1 MYALR
6 LILSGLFFMQ
16 VVNAKYYCEETWQ
29 SNQENGFCYKLFPKL
44 QTWKQARES
53 CTRDGGFLVSITSD
67 HVMLFVK
74 KNIVDNATLVWTGGH
89 SMYHNGWIWD
99 NYQEPFNSTFWIS
112 DVGTLESKF
121 QCLALNGSSEPGWL
135 NQSCADRKAF
145 ICEKPAQA
153 LHCDGQPNVIQLQP
167 NKLTAISFPP
177 FYDPLRPFQLPSYE
191 KNLNCVWNIIPPVG
205 YRIIIEYY
213 LFCNDDLKGF
223 QGNSRLENVTC
234 RDHFGSSVVDKSLSL
249 SFRTDSYSRPRSE
262 QGFQFRLFAANNK
275 DSPCDN
281 EGVPL
286 EASPDKQIIIS
297 PGFPLQRPTSCV
309 WTILSPIKTANIYI
323 QMKYLF
329 LSEQTTLQIQ
339 NDLFAKSAILE
350 ESGVFVY
357 REETI
362 TLNYTSNGSYS
373 GPHGFVLE
381 YYTDENSVAVCTQKN
396 QPKELSQ
403 YGVPNPLKRY
413 IIFSVKAT
421 NDIELS
427 LQTVTG
433 GHYFIAFKQS
443 FTRSLCI
450 GQKVL
455 LTQCL
460 EEYNGK
466 LMDNGTFRDFWVSW
480 FDTLKVGRGRIPG
493 NDVILDFRV
502 YNPLNVS
509 SISIQAHDGI
519 GEWNF
524 FGPVNSTDS
533 IETCHVSGGP
543 LKPLW
548 SLQLPPPNVN
558 YIKFSVRLC
567 ERGVISFR
575 ITNGTSYRIWL
586 DALKLNVTNEYISCF
601 TEHELRGEAYVCI
614 STAYSTSVLDCTEFR
629 QFWISWDDS
638 SIISI
643 GKGLDLKKHLMT
655 SLKLGYLPVPTS
667 FEFGSDLSDPQY
679 IASVWRF
686 VRPPTTSEMINI
698 TQSQVVP
705 STQGIEGSTLTM
717 SVDINIRFGFK
728 VKWLRNGT
736 QVTHSPGR
744 FLIQQSFIDVMKC
757 SLEILELKLRDQANW
772 TVVVYNQHYSASTS
786 FDISVKRGLQNRI
799 SPRYE
804 LAVQKGSSFELLCN
818 ITNLKDLSGISVD
831 ISRLTWY
838 MNGSP
843 MQQDGKRIAVTTK
856 GSSSL
861 LRISSTEM
869 SDEGIYSC
877 NHDNYRVTMVINAT
891 VAVYNKGDVV
901 CPSSVDVNSISW
913 PVAIPGK
920 YVHADCPNGKEGNA
934 SRFCD
939 SSGTWM
945 KTQVSYCADIEL
957 SSALNEL
964 QILES
969 DGVSDK
975 EYIEQKF
982 QTTLTKT
989 ENLTASEQTISS
1001 ANILSSISIIDTVLK
1016 VANQSNA
1023 TVPNQNVYTIFD
1035 QMTSANNKESW
1046 KLVEEETLAGPTSVL
1061 DAMERTNSLVTKDS
1075 KVKEF
1080 RGSNIVVNVSETSI
1094 QDSGIQFLENDT
1106 FIVLPKQEGQFKAS
1120 KYSAVLYKTMS
1131 QFLPSKAN
1139 SSRSGPDS
1147 VVNSAVMSLTFDQ
1160 PVQQLSPPLVLTFQH
1175 NIGKRMA
1182 EEDADCVFW
1191 DYALFD
1197 GTGGWS
1203 SEGCSTNSTEGG
1215 TTVCLCNHTTNFAIL
1230 MRPYTPEKEDSAL
1243 VIISIVGVV
1252 ISMLFTALTVGIYIY
1267 LWKKIKSDQN
1277 VLIICLCVSLF
1288 LGYLVFLTGV
1298 DNAQDEAVCIAVTAL
1313 LHFFLLTTFF
1323 MMFGVGT
1330 FFFMNVTVLFY
1341 AMRITNNFNSR
1352 SRLKWFVG
1360 SAIGIPL
1367 VIVFITLGS
1376 CWNTQ
1381 YHSEA
1386 FCWLSVNS
1394 GAIYAFI
1401 APVLLIFLLNLG
1413 IIISL
1418 LRVMFLTTKMKKAE
1432 FKEKARN
1439 ALKSVC
1445 TLIPVLGVTWIFGI
1459 FAINEDAIVFQYIF
1473 TIANSIQG
1481 LLIFITHVLMN
1492 NKIKKTMRAK
1502 HPSLKKKRDKD
1513 VDHVVSSTA
1522 DHSTSNTHTTAL
1534 VPVNN
1539 SVYKDPDK
1547 VSDTDIHLHTEESES
1562 TNTIMERQL
1571 FLSSMETQIVGGKI
1585 ITQSGSATH
1594 LQTDSR
1600 NGAFELKLSSEEVL
1614 HEEKKQDV
1622 RWGGGAG
1629 IIQTFQSEANKY
1641 REMRPTRECRVVQ
1654 TKVERTRVVT
1664 SNTSQFSAVS
1674 NTTSQNRVNFSQI
1687 RHEEEFDA

>member
-1 MYALR
+1 MYASR
-6 LILSGLFFMQ
+6 VILSGLFFMQ
-16 VVNAKYYCEETWQ
+16 VVNAKYYCEETWL
-29 SNQENGFCYKLFPKL
+29 SNQENGICYKLFPKP
-44 QTWKQARES
+44 QSWKQARET
-53 CTRDGGFLVSITSD
+53 CTREGGFLVSITSD
-67 HVMLFVK
+67 HVMLFVA
-74 KNIVDNATLVWTGGH
+74 KNILDNATLVWTGGH
-89 SMYHNGWIWD
+89 SLYDNGWMWD
-99 NYQEPFNSTFWIS
+99 NYQEPFNSTFWIL
-112 DVGTLESKF
+112 GAF
-121 QCLALNGSSEPGWL
+121 RCLALNGLTKPVWL
-135 NQSCADRKAF
+135 DRPCTDQNAF
-145 ICEKPAQA
+145 ICEKSAKA
-153 LHCDGQPNVIQLQP
+153 LNCDGKPNVIQLQP

-191 KNLNCVWNIIPPVG
+191 TNLNCVWNIVPPDG
-205 YRIIIEYY
+205 YRIIMEYY

-223 QGNSRLENVTC
+223 QGNSRLENVSC
-234 RDHFGSSVVDKSLSL
+234 REHFGSSAVDRSLSL
-249 SFRTDSYSRPRSE
+249 SFRTDSYTRPRSE

-275 DSPCDN
+275 ADSSCDN

-286 EASPDKQIIIS
+286 EASTQKQIIMS
-297 PGFPLQRPTSCV
+297 QEFPLQRPTSCV
-309 WTILSPIKTANIYI
+309 WTILSPVKEANIYV
-323 QMKYLF
+323 QMKYFF
-329 LSEQTTLQIQ
+329 LSEQTTLRIQ
-339 NDLFAKSAILE
+339 NDRFTKSVILE

-362 TLNYTSNGSYS
+362 TVNYTSNGSYS

-381 YYTDENSVAVCTQKN
+381 YYIDEKSVAVCTQKN
-396 QPKELSQ
+396 QSKELSQ
-403 YGVPNPLKRY
+403 YGVPNPMNKY

-427 LQTVTG
+427 LQTQPG
-433 GHYFIAFKQS
+433 RHYYIAFNQS
-443 FTRSLCI
+443 FTGSLCI
-450 GQKVL
+450 RKTAS

-466 LMDNGTFRDFWVSW
+466 LLHNGAFRDFWVSW

-509 SISIQAHDGI
+509 SISIQARDGI

-548 SLQLPPPNVN
+548 SLQLPPPNIH

-567 ERGVISFR
+567 ERGLISFR
-575 ITNGTSYRIWL
+575 ITNGTSYLIWL
-586 DALKLNVTNEYISCF
+586 DALKKNDTNQHISCF
-601 TEHELRGEAYVCI
+601 TERRTIDGAYNCI
-614 STAYSTSVLDCTEFR
+614 SRAYSTSVLDCTDFR
-629 QFWISWDDS
+629 HFWISWEAS
-638 SIISI
+638 NIISI
-643 GKGLDLKKHLMT
+643 GKGLDLGKQLMT
-655 SLKLGYLPVPTS
+655 SLNSGYPPVPTS
-667 FEFGSDLSDPQY
+667 FEFGSDMSDPHY

-686 VRPPTTSEMINI
+686 VKPPATSEMINI
-698 TQSQVVP
+698 TRSQVVP
-705 STQGIEGSTLTM
+705 SSQGIEGSTLTM
-717 SVDINIRFGFK
+717 SVDINIRFGFE

-736 QVTHSPGR
+736 QVSHSPGR

-757 SLEILELKLRDQANW
+757 SLDILELKLRDQANW
-772 TVVVYNQHYSASTS
+772 TVVVYNQHYTASTS
-786 FDISVKRGLQNRI
+786 FDIRVKRGLQIQI

-804 LAVQKGSSFELLCN
+804 LAVQKGSSFDLLCN

-838 MNGSP
+838 RNDSP
-843 MQQDGKRIAVTTK
+843 LQQDGKRIAITVK

-869 SDEGIYSC
+869 SDMGVYSC

-891 VAVYNKGDVV
+891 MAVYNKGDVV
-901 CPSSVDVNSISW
+901 CPSSVDVHGIPW
-913 PVAIPGK
+913 PVAIPEK

-934 SRFCD
+934 SRLCD

-945 KTQVSYCADIEL
+945 KTRVSYCADIEL
-957 SSALNEL
+957 STALNEL

-982 QTTLTKT
+982 QTSLTKT

-1023 TVPNQNVYTIFD
+1023 TVPNQNVYSIFD
-1035 QMTSANNKESW
+1035 HVTSANNKESW
-1046 KLVEEETLAGPTSVL
+1046 KLVEEETMAGPTSVL
-1061 DAMERTNSLVTKDS
+1061 DAMERTNSLVMKDS
-1075 KVKEF
+1075 KDKEF
-1080 RGSNIVVNVSETSI
+1080 RGNNIVVNVSETSI
-1094 QDSGIQFLENDT
+1094 HDSGVQFFENDT
-1106 FIVLPKQEGQFKAS
+1106 FIVLPKQEEQFKAS

-1147 VVNSAVMSLTFDQ
+1147 VVNSAVMSLTFDH
-1160 PVQQLSPPLVLTFQH
+1160 PIQQLSPPLVLTFQH
-1175 NIGKRMA
+1175 NTGRRMA
-1182 EEDADCVFW
+1182 DEDADCVFW

-1298 DNAQDEAVCIAVTAL
+1298 DNAENEAVCIAVTAL

-1352 SRLKWFVG
+1352 SRLKWIVG

-1381 YHSEA
+1381 YHSET

-1502 HPSLKKKRDKD
+1502 HPSLKKKRDKG
-1513 VDHVVSSTA
+1513 VDHVVSSTT
-1522 DHSTSNTHTTAL
+1522 DHSTNNTHTTAL

-1547 VSDTDIHLHTEESES
+1547 VSETDIHLHTEETES
-1562 TNTIMERQL
+1562 SNTVMEREL

-1600 NGAFELKLSSEEVL
+1600 NEAFELKVSSEGVL
-1614 HEEKKQDV
+1614 HEEKKQEV
-1622 RWGGGAG
+1622 RWGGGGG
-1629 IIQTFQSEANKY
+1629 IIQNFQSEANKY

-1654 TKVERTRVVT
+1654 TKIERTRVVT

-1674 NTTSQNRVNFSQI
+1674 NTTTQNRVNFSQMKN
-1687 RHEEEFDA
+1687 EEEFDA

>member
-1 MYALR
+1 
-6 LILSGLFFMQ
+6 
-16 VVNAKYYCEETWQ
+16 
-29 SNQENGFCYKLFPKL
+29 
-44 QTWKQARES
+44 
-53 CTRDGGFLVSITSD
+53 
-67 HVMLFVK
+67 
-74 KNIVDNATLVWTGGH
+74 
-89 SMYHNGWIWD
+89 
-99 NYQEPFNSTFWIS
+99 
-112 DVGTLESKF
+112 
-121 QCLALNGSSEPGWL
+121 
-135 NQSCADRKAF
+135 
-145 ICEKPAQA
+145 
-153 LHCDGQPNVIQLQP
+153 
-167 NKLTAISFPP
+167 
-177 FYDPLRPFQLPSYE
+177 
-191 KNLNCVWNIIPPVG
+191 
-205 YRIIIEYY
+205 
-213 LFCNDDLKGF
+213 
-223 QGNSRLENVTC
+223 
-234 RDHFGSSVVDKSLSL
+234 
-249 SFRTDSYSRPRSE
+249 
-262 QGFQFRLFAANNK
+262 
-275 DSPCDN
+275 
-281 EGVPL
+281 
-286 EASPDKQIIIS
+286 
-297 PGFPLQRPTSCV
+297 
-309 WTILSPIKTANIYI
+309 
-323 QMKYLF
+323 
-329 LSEQTTLQIQ
+329 
-339 NDLFAKSAILE
+339 
-350 ESGVFVY
+350 
-357 REETI
+357 
-362 TLNYTSNGSYS
+362 
-373 GPHGFVLE
+373 
-381 YYTDENSVAVCTQKN
+381 
-396 QPKELSQ
+396 
-403 YGVPNPLKRY
+403 
-413 IIFSVKAT
+413 
-421 NDIELS
+421 
-427 LQTVTG
+427 
-433 GHYFIAFKQS
+433 
-443 FTRSLCI
+443 
-450 GQKVL
+450 
-455 LTQCL
+455 
-460 EEYNGK
+460 
-466 LMDNGTFRDFWVSW
+466 
-480 FDTLKVGRGRIPG
+480 
-493 NDVILDFRV
+493 
-502 YNPLNVS
+502 
-509 SISIQAHDGI
+509 
-519 GEWNF
+519 
-524 FGPVNSTDS
+524 
-533 IETCHVSGGP
+533 
-543 LKPLW
+543 
-548 SLQLPPPNVN
+548 
-558 YIKFSVRLC
+558 
-567 ERGVISFR
+567 
-575 ITNGTSYRIWL
+575 
-586 DALKLNVTNEYISCF
+586 
-601 TEHELRGEAYVCI
+601 
-614 STAYSTSVLDCTEFR
+614 
-629 QFWISWDDS
+629 
-638 SIISI
+638 
-643 GKGLDLKKHLMT
+643 
-655 SLKLGYLPVPTS
+655 
-667 FEFGSDLSDPQY
+667 
-679 IASVWRF
+679 
-686 VRPPTTSEMINI
+686 
-698 TQSQVVP
+698 
-705 STQGIEGSTLTM
+705 
-717 SVDINIRFGFK
+717 
-728 VKWLRNGT
+728 
-736 QVTHSPGR
+736 
-744 FLIQQSFIDVMKC
+744 MKC
-757 SLEILELKLRDQANW
+757 SLDILELKLRDQANW
-772 TVVVYNQHYSASTS
+772 TVVVYNQQYTASTS
-786 FDISVKRGLQNRI
+786 FDIRVKRGLQIRI

-804 LAVQKGSSFELLCN
+804 LAIQKGSSFDLVCN

-831 ISRLTWY
+831 VSRLTWY
-838 MNGSP
+838 RNDSP
-843 MQQDGKRIAVTTK
+843 LQQDGKRIAITVK
-856 GSSSL
+856 GSSSI

-869 SDEGIYSC
+869 SDMGVYSC

-891 VAVYNKGDVV
+891 VAVYIKGGVV
-901 CPSSVDVNSISW
+901 CPSSVDVHGIPW
-913 PVAIPGK
+913 PIAIPGK
-920 YVHADCPNGKEGNA
+920 YVHADCPNGKEGYA
-934 SRFCD
+934 SRLCD

-945 KTQVSYCADIEL
+945 KTRVSYCADIEL
-957 SSALNEL
+957 STALNEL

-982 QTTLTKT
+982 QTSLTKT

-1023 TVPNQNVYTIFD
+1023 TVPDQNVYSIFD
-1035 QMTSANNKESW
+1035 HVTSANNKESW

-1061 DAMERTNSLVTKDS
+1061 DAMERTNSLVMKDS
-1075 KVKEF
+1075 KVKGEF
-1080 RGSNIVVNVSETSI
+1080 RGNNIVVNVSETSI
-1094 QDSGIQFLENDT
+1094 HDSEIQFLENDT
-1106 FIVLPKQEGQFKAS
+1106 FIVLPKQEEQFKAS

-1160 PVQQLSPPLVLTFQH
+1160 PIQQLSPPLVLTFQH
-1175 NIGKRMA
+1175 NTGRRMA
-1182 EEDADCVFW
+1182 DEDADCVFW

-1215 TTVCLCNHTTNFAIL
+1215 ATVCLCNHTTNFAIL

-1298 DNAQDEAVCIAVTAL
+1298 DNAENEAVCIAVTAL

-1352 SRLKWFVG
+1352 SRLKWIVG

-1381 YHSEA
+1381 YHSET

-1513 VDHVVSSTA
+1513 VDHVVSSTT
-1522 DHSTSNTHTTAL
+1522 DHSTNNTHTTAL

-1547 VSDTDIHLHTEESES
+1547 VSETDIHLHTEETES
-1562 TNTIMERQL
+1562 TNTVMEREL

-1600 NGAFELKLSSEEVL
+1600 NEAFELKVSSEGVL
-1614 HEEKKQDV
+1614 HEGKKQEV
-1622 RWGGGAG
+1622 RWGGGGG
-1629 IIQTFQSEANKY
+1629 IIQNFQSEANKY

-1674 NTTSQNRVNFSQI
+1674 NTTTQNRVNFSQMKN
-1687 RHEEEFDA
+1687 EEEFDA